1 MATSPVHAE
10 DIDLESTRA
19 QYFSSLDA
27 SGEALAALRKALN
40 EGESALQTVRAHMER
55 HGKASDFFDVMQP
68 APLRA
73 NLSGALTDFERARHR
88 SQRLLFR
95 LLWAEGTS
103 MSDIARAWGISRQLV
118 SRLINEPDRDVARPG

>member
-1 MATSPVHAE
+1 MAAQPLRAE
-10 DIDLESTRA
+10 DIDLESTRRQFFDA
-19 QYFSSLDA
+19 LDVA
-27 SGEALAALRKALN
+27 SAALAALRTALDD
-40 EGESALQTVRAHMER
+40 GESALRTVRAHIEQR
-55 HGKASDFFDVMQP
+55 GKASDFSDVIHP

-73 NLSGALTDFERARHR
+73 NLSDALTDFERARHQ

-118 SRLINEPDRDVARPG
+118 SRLINEPDLS